1 MLPQEAIEQFKELY
15 LKRYG
20 VKLSDEEASYRANNL
35 FNLYKITYMGEP
47 SVDNFKIKPT
57 KNYDPQSNNNQ

>member
-20 VKLSDEEASYRANNL
+20 VKLSNEEASYRANNL

-47 SVDNFKIKPT
+47 CIEKIKPKT
-57 KNYDPQSNNNQ
+57 TNNYAPKSNNHK